1 MKVFIIIERTSI
13 EYEGSSDE
21 IQEVHLDKDKA
32 IKRKDYMNKNY
43 GKCGFKEIRY
53 FIDSFDVIE

>member
-1 MKVFIIIERTSI
+1 MKVFVLIERTSI

-32 IKRKDYMNKNY
+32 IARKNYMNKHY
-43 GKCGFKEIRY
+43 SKCGFKEVKY